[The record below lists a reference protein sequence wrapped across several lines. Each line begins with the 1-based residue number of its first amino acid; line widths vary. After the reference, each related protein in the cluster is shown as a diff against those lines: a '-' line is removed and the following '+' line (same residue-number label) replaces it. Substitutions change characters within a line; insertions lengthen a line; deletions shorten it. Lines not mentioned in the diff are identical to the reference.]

1 MIPGNDNDDLI
12 MNFEVESQ
20 PSRTYRLN
28 INDEFIAKHADD
40 LEAIKQAVYK
50 ILNTERYQYAIY
62 SWNYGIELQ
71 DLFGMPLPYV
81 YPELKRRITEALTW
95 DDRIEAVTDFTF
107 SHKRGEIAAT
117 FMVHTTAGNFETE
130 RRVQVS

>member
-1 MIPGNDNDDLI
+1 MIPKNDNLSLD
-12 MNFEVESQ
+12 FEVVSQ
-20 PSRTYRLN
+20 PSRTYKMN
-28 INDEFIAKHADD
+28 INEETVAKYTDD

-50 ILNTERYQYAIY
+50 ILNTERYQHVIY

-95 DDRIEAVTDFTF
+95 DDRITDVTDFSF
-107 SHKRGEIAAT
+107 SHKRGEVSAT
-117 FMVHTTAGNFETE
+117 FTVHTVAGDFDAQKG
-130 RRVQVS
+130 VKI